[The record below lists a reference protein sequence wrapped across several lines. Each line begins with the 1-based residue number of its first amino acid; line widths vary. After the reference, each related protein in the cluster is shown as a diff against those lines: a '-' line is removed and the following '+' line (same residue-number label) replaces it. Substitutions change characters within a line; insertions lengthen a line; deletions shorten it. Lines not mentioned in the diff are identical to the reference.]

1 MTISRPS
8 SQALDFYKYNEIFNT
23 GDDKA
28 AMEFWVD
35 DLVVTQGTGTDVF
48 PLATNKAE
56 FIKFL
61 AAAHDGVREIMR
73 VQTLVQNENNIFV
86 EMDMDFV
93 ALKDKPDFVFGPLKA
108 GEFLTVKMFL
118 LYTLR
123 GDKFAS
129 MKLATWP
136 PNKGVTEPPS
146 HNWGPNPPD
155 FGATRAKSHH

>member
-1 MTISRPS
+1 MKNSFPISF
-8 SQALDFYKYNEIFNT
+8 DFYKYVETFNT
-23 GDDKA
+23 GDDQA
-28 AMEFWVD
+28 ALEFWVD
-35 DLVVTQGTGTDVF
+35 DLVVTQGDTKDVF

-73 VQTLVQNENNIFV
+73 VQTLMQNESNIFV
-86 EMDMDFV
+86 EFDMDFV

-129 MKLATWP
+129 MKVAT
-136 PNKGVTEPPS
+136 
-146 HNWGPNPPD
+146 
-155 FGATRAKSHH
+155 